1 MAVGMSGMVLTTLQ
15 VPASATMRAR
25 PKPARRTMDVG
36 PATGAYKLLGVYD
49 SAGVLSTNTTDLTAP
64 RGTTSV
70 TVRCVGGGAGGG
82 STDNG
87 VGPFSGTCGNQ
98 RYVYYTGTGG
108 GGFAKTNSAKVSA
121 GTPALAQVTSNAGA
135 AGIGLSVNGVTVGF
149 AQNGTGTSAG
159 VGDVVRG
166 GGGGG
171 SPGNAGA
178 GGDHGCSGVGGSSR
192 DTTYPC
198 NYDGNNFQGSGP
210 EHDTIGGDGG
220 TAGDYG
226 DPDAIGVGWNTVTR
240 ARYSGVLASRL
251 VVHFYGFA

>member
-1 MAVGMSGMVLTTLQ
+1 MGVGMSGMKLATLQ

-25 PKPARRTMDVG
+25 LKPARRTMDVG
-36 PATGAYKLLGVYD
+36 SASGAYKLLGIFD

-64 RGTTSV
+64 QGTTSV
-70 TVRCVGGGAGGG
+70 AVRCVGAGAGGG
-82 STDNG
+82 YTDNG

-98 RYVYYTGTGG
+98 RYVYYTGASG
-108 GGFAKTNSAKVSA
+108 GGFAKTNSAQVPA
-121 GTPALAQVTSNAGA
+121 GTPTLAQVTSNAGA
-135 AGIGLSVNGVTVGF
+135 AGTGLSVNGVTVCF
-149 AQNGTGTSAG
+149 AQNGAGTGAG

-171 SPGNAGA
+171 SPGNGGG
-178 GGDHGCSGVGGSSR
+178 GGDHGCSGQAGGAR

-198 NYDGNNFQGSGP
+198 NYDGNNFRGSGP

-226 DPDAIGVGWNTVTR
+226 DADAIGVGWNPVTA

-251 VVHFYGFA
+251 VVHFYGYS